1 MYVMESE
8 LYNNV
13 NNPLCIKACD
23 VNKTTVLTIFDTNYY
38 KFIFHVSTEVTN
50 QGRNILKD
58 TSELIDWLNKT
69 PTKEFYIVDFQ
80 RTWAIYLCQDDA
92 MLCRIRWGGEVHE

>member
-1 MYVMESE
+1 MVSE

-23 VNKTTVLTIFDTNYY
+23 VNKTTVLTTLANADYY
-38 KFIFHVSTEVTN
+38 KFVFYVSTGVTN
-50 QGRNILKD
+50 QGRIELKD
-58 TSELIDWLNKT
+58 TSELIDWLNTT

-80 RTWAIYLCQDDA
+80 RTWAIYLYHDDA
-92 MLCRIRWGGEVHE
+92 MLCRIRWGGEVHG